1 MAKSLFDSILLFY
14 FTKTFLVKSRRILFA
29 HLHFRHLKLH
39 NQITSANNMNL
50 K

>member
-1 MAKSLFDSILLFY
+1 MAKSLLDSILLLF
-14 FTKTFLVKSRRILFA
+14 FKDISSEIEKNLFA
-29 HLHFRHLKLH
+29 HLHFRHLKLR